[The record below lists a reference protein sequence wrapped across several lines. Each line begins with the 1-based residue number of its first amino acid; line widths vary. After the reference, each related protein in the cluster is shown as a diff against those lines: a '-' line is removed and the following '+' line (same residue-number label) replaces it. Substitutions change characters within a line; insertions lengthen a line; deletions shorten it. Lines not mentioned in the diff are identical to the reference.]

1 MSLCTPAFIYI
12 LLSSVGIIILAY
24 QNYGNQ
30 NLYCVGNV
38 NCPVE
43 STTPVFIAKI
53 LYVLFWTF
61 ILNTLCS
68 YGYYK
73 LSWFILLLP
82 FILFFVIVS
91 FLGQNVNKRTINMNG
106 SGVNYMGQG
115 QQQAAA
121 QQQQAQQPQQSQQSQ
136 QFYTYQQQAAAQQQ
150 QQPQQQQPQQQ
161 QPQQQQ
167 QQQQPQQQQQQP
179 QMQKQQKD
187 NVAPPGSEQTHWFQG
202 NQNNA
207 GNKTS
212 NYSSYANYDHALDSR
227 TIQKDNASHER
238 GQQAQYHY

>member
-12 LLSSVGIIILAY
+12 LLSSIGIIILAY

-30 NLYCVGNV
+30 NLYCVGNI

-43 STTPVFIAKI
+43 STTPVFVAKI

-82 FILFFVIVS
+82 FILFFVIVTV
-91 FLGQNVNKRTINMNG
+91 LGQVVNRRTINMRE
-106 SGVNYMGQG
+106 SGINYMGQG

-121 QQQQAQQPQQSQQSQ
+121 QQQQ

-150 QQPQQQQPQQQ
+150 QQ

-167 QQQQPQQQQQQP
+167 QQRQQQQQQ
-179 QMQKQQKD
+179 QVQL
-187 NVAPPGSEQTHWFQG
+187 PGSEQTHWFQG

-207 GNKTS
+207 GNETS
-212 NYSSYANYDHALDSR
+212 NYSSYADYNRALDSR
-227 TIQKDNASHER
+227 PKQIYNESHER

>member
-12 LLSSVGIIILAY
+12 LLSSIGIIILAY

-82 FILFFVIVS
+82 FILFFVIVTV
-91 FLGQNVNKRTINMNG
+91 LGQVVNRRTINMRG

-121 QQQQAQQPQQSQQSQ
+121 QQQQAQQPQQ
-136 QFYTYQQQAAAQQQ
+136 FYTYQQQAAAQQQ
-150 QQPQQQQPQQQ
+150 QQQQ
-161 QPQQQQ
+161 
-167 QQQQPQQQQQQP
+167 
-179 QMQKQQKD
+179 
-187 NVAPPGSEQTHWFQG
+187 GSEQK

-207 GNKTS
+207 GNETS
-212 NYSSYANYDHALDSR
+212 NYSSYADYNRALDSR
-227 TIQKDNASHER
+227 PKQIYNESHER
-238 GQQAQYHY
+238 GEVQLEQYHY

>member
-43 STTPVFIAKI
+43 STTPVFVAKI

-82 FILFFVIVS
+82 FILFFVVVTV
-91 FLGQNVNKRTINMNG
+91 LGQIVNKRTINMNG

-121 QQQQAQQPQQSQQSQ
+121 QQQQAQQSQ

-150 QQPQQQQPQQQ
+150 QQQQM
-161 QPQQQQ
+161 
-167 QQQQPQQQQQQP
+167 QQP

-207 GNKTS
+207 GNETS
-212 NYSSYANYDHALDSR
+212 NYSSYADYNKALDSR
-227 TIQKDNASHER
+227 PKQIYNESHER
-238 GQQAQYHY
+238 GQVQLEQYHY

>member
-12 LLSSVGIIILAY
+12 LLSSIGIIILAY

-82 FILFFVIVS
+82 FILFFVIVTVW
-91 FLGQNVNKRTINMNG
+91 GQVVNRRTIDMRG

-121 QQQQAQQPQQSQQSQ
+121 QQSQQSQ

-150 QQPQQQQPQQQ
+150 QQQPQQQ
-161 QPQQQQ
+161 QQQPQQ

-187 NVAPPGSEQTHWFQG
+187 NVAPPSSEQTHWFQG

-207 GNKTS
+207 GNNTS
-212 NYSSYANYDHALDSR
+212 NYSSYADYNKALDSR
-227 TIQKDNASHER
+227 PKQIYNESHER
-238 GQQAQYHY
+238 GQQSQYHY

>member
-12 LLSSVGIIILAY
+12 LLSSIGIIILAY

-82 FILFFVIVS
+82 FILFFVIVTVW
-91 FLGQNVNKRTINMNG
+91 GQVVNRRTINMGG

-121 QQQQAQQPQQSQQSQ
+121 QQQQAQQSQ

-150 QQPQQQQPQQQ
+150 QQQQQQQPQ

-167 QQQQPQQQQQQP
+167 QPQMQQP

-207 GNKTS
+207 GNDTS
-212 NYSSYANYDHALDSR
+212 NYSSYADYNKALDSR
-227 TIQKDNASHER
+227 PKQIYNESHER

>member
-12 LLSSVGIIILAY
+12 LLSSIGIIILAY

-82 FILFFVIVS
+82 FILFFVIVTVW
-91 FLGQNVNKRTINMNG
+91 GQVVNRRTINMRG

-121 QQQQAQQPQQSQQSQ
+121 QQQQSQQSQQSQ
-136 QFYTYQQQAAAQQQ
+136 QFYTYQQQATAQQQQQ

-161 QPQQQQ
+161 QPQM
-167 QQQQPQQQQQQP
+167 QQP

-202 NQNNA
+202 NQNKA
-207 GNKTS
+207 GNEKS
-212 NYSSYANYDHALDSR
+212 YYSSYGDYDHALDDR
-227 TIQKDNASHER
+227 TKQIDKESKEQGGK
-238 GQQAQYHY
+238 GQYHY

>member
-12 LLSSVGIIILAY
+12 LLSSIGIIILAY

-82 FILFFVIVS
+82 FILFFVIVTV
-91 FLGQNVNKRTINMNG
+91 LGQVVSRRTINTSGN
-106 SGVNYMGQG
+106 GVNYMGQG

-121 QQQQAQQPQQSQQSQ
+121 QQQQSQQSQ

-150 QQPQQQQPQQQ
+150 P
-161 QPQQQQ
+161 QQQ
-167 QQQQPQQQQQQP
+167 QQQQPQQPQQQQQP

-207 GNKTS
+207 GNDTS
-212 NYSSYANYDHALDSR
+212 NYSSYADYNKALDSR
-227 TIQKDNASHER
+227 PKQIYNESHER

>member
-12 LLSSVGIIILAY
+12 LLSSIGIIILAY

-82 FILFFVIVS
+82 FILFFVIVTVW
-91 FLGQNVNKRTINMNG
+91 GQVVNRRTIDMRG

-121 QQQQAQQPQQSQQSQ
+121 QQSQQSQ

-150 QQPQQQQPQQQ
+150 QQ

-167 QQQQPQQQQQQP
+167 QQPQMQQP

-187 NVAPPGSEQTHWFQG
+187 NVAPPSSEQTHWFQG

-207 GNKTS
+207 GNNTS
-212 NYSSYANYDHALDSR
+212 NYSSYADYNKALDSR
-227 TIQKDNASHER
+227 PKQIYNESHER
-238 GQQAQYHY
+238 GQQSQYHY

>member
-12 LLSSVGIIILAY
+12 LLSSIGIIILAY

-82 FILFFVIVS
+82 FILFFVIVTVW
-91 FLGQNVNKRTINMNG
+91 GQVVNRRTIDMRG

-121 QQQQAQQPQQSQQSQ
+121 QQSQQSQ

-150 QQPQQQQPQQQ
+150 QQ

-167 QQQQPQQQQQQP
+167 QQPQMQQP

-187 NVAPPGSEQTHWFQG
+187 NVAPPSSEQTHWFQG

-207 GNKTS
+207 GNNTS
-212 NYSSYANYDHALDSR
+212 NYSSYADYNKALDSR
-227 TIQKDNASHER
+227 PKQIYNESHER

>member
-1 MSLCTPAFIYI
+1 MMSLCTPAFIYI

-24 QNYGNQ
+24 QNYGNR

-82 FILFFVIVS
+82 FILFFIVVS
-91 FLGQNVNKRTINMNG
+91 VLGQVVSRRTINTSG

-121 QQQQAQQPQQSQQSQ
+121 QQQQAQQSQ

-150 QQPQQQQPQQQ
+150 QQQQPQ

-167 QQQQPQQQQQQP
+167 QPQMQQPQMQQP

-212 NYSSYANYDHALDSR
+212 NYSSYANYDNALDSR
-227 TIQKDNASHER
+227 TIKKDNESHER
-238 GQQAQYHY
+238 GGKATYHY

>member
-12 LLSSVGIIILAY
+12 LLSSIGIIIIAY

-61 ILNTLCS
+61 VLNTLCS

-82 FILFFVIVS
+82 FILFFIFVSIMGQIV
-91 FLGQNVNKRTINMNG
+91 GRRTTNMSG
-106 SGVNYMGQG
+106 SGSSPSQMG
-115 QQQAAA
+115 QQQ
-121 QQQQAQQPQQSQQSQ
+121 QQPY
-136 QFYTYQQQAAAQQQ
+136 YTYQQQAAAQQ
-150 QQPQQQQPQQQ
+150 PR
-161 QPQQQQ
+161 
-167 QQQQPQQQQQQP
+167 
-179 QMQKQQKD
+179 MQKQQGD
-187 NVAPPGSEQTHWFQG
+187 NNVAPPGSEQTHWFQG
-202 NQNNA
+202 NQNKAQNE
-207 GNKTS
+207 KS
-212 NYSSYANYDHALDSR
+212 YYSSYGDYDHALDSR
-227 TIQKDNASHER
+227 TEQINKESKEQGGK
-238 GQQAQYHY
+238 GQYHY

>member
-43 STTPVFIAKI
+43 STTPVFVAKI

-82 FILFFVIVS
+82 FILFFVVVTV
-91 FLGQNVNKRTINMNG
+91 LGQIVNKRTINISG

-121 QQQQAQQPQQSQQSQ
+121 QQQQSQ
-136 QFYTYQQQAAAQQQ
+136 QFYTYQQQAAAQH
-150 QQPQQQQPQQQ
+150 
-161 QPQQQQ
+161 QQQ
-167 QQQQPQQQQQQP
+167 QQQQPQQQQQQQP

-187 NVAPPGSEQTHWFQG
+187 NVASPGSEQTHWFQG

-207 GNKTS
+207 GNDTS
-212 NYSSYANYDHALDSR
+212 SYSSYADYNKALDSR
-227 TIQKDNASHER
+227 PKQIYNESHER
-238 GQQAQYHY
+238 GQVQLEQYHY

>member
-12 LLSSVGIIILAY
+12 LLSSIGIIILAY

-82 FILFFVIVS
+82 FILFFVIVTVW
-91 FLGQNVNKRTINMNG
+91 GQVVSRRTINTSG

-121 QQQQAQQPQQSQQSQ
+121 QQQQAQQSQQSQ

-150 QQPQQQQPQQQ
+150 QQQQM
-161 QPQQQQ
+161 
-167 QQQQPQQQQQQP
+167 QQP

-187 NVAPPGSEQTHWFQG
+187 NVAPGSEQTHWFQG

-212 NYSSYANYDHALDSR
+212 NYSSYADYNKALDSR
-227 TIQKDNASHER
+227 PKQIYNESHER

>member
-12 LLSSVGIIILAY
+12 LLSSIGIIILAY

-82 FILFFVIVS
+82 FILFFVIVTVW
-91 FLGQNVNKRTINMNG
+91 GQVVNRRTINMGG

-121 QQQQAQQPQQSQQSQ
+121 QQQQSQ
-136 QFYTYQQQAAAQQQ
+136 QFYTYQQQAAAQQQPQQ

-161 QPQQQQ
+161 QPQQQ
-167 QQQQPQQQQQQP
+167 PQQQQVQ
-179 QMQKQQKD
+179 
-187 NVAPPGSEQTHWFQG
+187 PPGSEQTHWFQG

-207 GNKTS
+207 GNDTS
-212 NYSSYANYDHALDSR
+212 NYSSYADYNKALDSR
-227 TIQKDNASHER
+227 PKQIYNESHER

>member
-12 LLSSVGIIILAY
+12 LLSSIGIIILAY

-82 FILFFVIVS
+82 FILFFVIVTVW
-91 FLGQNVNKRTINMNG
+91 GQVVSRRTINTSG

-121 QQQQAQQPQQSQQSQ
+121 QQQQSQ
-136 QFYTYQQQAAAQQQ
+136 QFYTYQQQAAAQQ

-161 QPQQQQ
+161 QPQQQ
-167 QQQQPQQQQQQP
+167 PQQQQVQ
-179 QMQKQQKD
+179 
-187 NVAPPGSEQTHWFQG
+187 PPGSEQTHWFQG

-207 GNKTS
+207 GNDTS
-212 NYSSYANYDHALDSR
+212 NYSSYADYNKALDSR
-227 TIQKDNASHER
+227 PKQIYNESHER

>member
-12 LLSSVGIIILAY
+12 LLSSIGIIILAY

-82 FILFFVIVS
+82 FILFFVIITVW
-91 FLGQNVNKRTINMNG
+91 GQVVNRRTIDMRG

-121 QQQQAQQPQQSQQSQ
+121 QQSQQSQ

-150 QQPQQQQPQQQ
+150 QQ

-167 QQQQPQQQQQQP
+167 QQPQMQQP

-187 NVAPPGSEQTHWFQG
+187 NVAPPSSEQTHWFQG

-207 GNKTS
+207 GNNTS
-212 NYSSYANYDHALDSR
+212 NYSSYADYNKALDSR
-227 TIQKDNASHER
+227 PKQIYNESHER

>member
-12 LLSSVGIIILAY
+12 LLSSIGIIILAY

-43 STTPVFIAKI
+43 STTPVFISKI

-82 FILFFVIVS
+82 FILFFVIITVW
-91 FLGQNVNKRTINMNG
+91 GQVVNRRTIDMRG

-121 QQQQAQQPQQSQQSQ
+121 QQQQSQQSQ
-136 QFYTYQQQAAAQQQ
+136 QFYSYQQQAAAQQQ
-150 QQPQQQQPQQQ
+150 QQPQQQPQQQ
-161 QPQQQQ
+161 QVQ
-167 QQQQPQQQQQQP
+167 
-179 QMQKQQKD
+179 
-187 NVAPPGSEQTHWFQG
+187 PPGSEQTHWFQG
-202 NQNNA
+202 HQNNA
-207 GNKTS
+207 GNDTS
-212 NYSSYANYDHALDSR
+212 NYSSYADYNKKLDNR
-227 TIQKDNASHER
+227 PKQIYNETHER

>member
-12 LLSSVGIIILAY
+12 LLSSIGIIIIAY

-38 NCPVE
+38 NCPVQ
-43 STTPVFIAKI
+43 STTPVFVAKI

-82 FILFFVIVS
+82 FILFFIVVSVMGQIVS
-91 FLGQNVNKRTINMNG
+91 RRTTNTSG

-115 QQQAAA
+115 QQQ
-121 QQQQAQQPQQSQQSQ
+121 QQQQQQQ
-136 QFYTYQQQAAAQQQ
+136 QFYQQQAAAQQPRMQYQ
-150 QQPQQQQPQQQ
+150 QGG
-161 QPQQQQ
+161 
-167 QQQQPQQQQQQP
+167 
-179 QMQKQQKD
+179 D
-187 NVAPPGSEQTHWFQG
+187 VAPPGSEQTHWFENPG
-202 NQNNA
+202 YA
-207 GNKTS
+207 GNRHNADGS
-212 NYSSYANYDHALDSR
+212 GGQYSSYADYDQSLDSR
-227 TIQKDNASHER
+227 TIQINKESKEKG
-238 GQQAQYHY
+238 GQGQYHY